1 MVKREEVPVGGY
13 FPKKEKEKKKYNC
26 SDLQDKAN
34 LCRKN
39 KRE

>member
-1 MVKREEVPVGGY
+1 MRREEVAVGGY
-13 FPKKEKEKKKYNC
+13 FPKKEETKKKKYNC
-26 SDLQDKAN
+26 SALQDKAN